1 MFVVSVSSSQ
11 TSGRSLVSHNSGKF
25 HSLSAH
31 RITCFCNLISPCLPL
46 VSLAGCALLPCLSPL
61 LSLKGSLCPS
71 SSLLACVF
79 SASAAIS
86 SLSLSPRL
94 PLVSLLEY
102 FPPHLPISPRRLLS
116 ASAAISFISPRL
128 PLVSL
133 IGYSPPHLPISPR
146 RLLSTSLPQSHLS
159 LL

>member
-46 VSLAGCALLPCLSPL
+46 VSLVGCALLPCLSPL

-79 SASAAIS
+79 SASSAIS
-86 SLSLSPRL
+86 SLSPRL

-116 ASAAISFISPRL
+116 ASAAISSL
-128 PLVSL
+128 SPLV
-133 IGYSPPHLPISPR
+133 PCK
-146 RLLSTSLPQSHLS
+146 LLSAPS
-159 LL
+159 